1 MKKILSVILV
11 LVLMMSVAVMAS
23 AADGALDNA
32 GTGVTF
38 PQAPSMPSIDE
49 AFNALADFLKLEAFA
64 PYIEGFHE
72 ALSGFYIQLDLW
84 LRALGV
90 VINGA
95 IGGLLNSGIFG

>member
-11 LVLMMSVAVMAS
+11 LALMMSVAVMAS
-23 AADGALDNA
+23 ATDGALGNS
-32 GTGVTF
+32 GTEAVF
-38 PQAPSMPSIDE
+38 PEAPSMPSIDE

-64 PYIEGFHE
+64 PYISAFHE
-72 ALSGFYIQLDLW
+72 ALSDFYIQLDLW

-90 VINGA
+90 VLNGA

>member
-1 MKKILSVILV
+1 MKKILSLVLV

-23 AADGALDNA
+23 AADGAFEDA
-32 GTGVTF
+32 GTATL
-38 PQAPSMPSIDE
+38 PEAAAMPSIDE

-64 PYIEGFHE
+64 PYIAGFHE

-90 VINGA
+90 VLNGA
-95 IGGLLNSGIFG
+95 VGGLLNSGIFG